1 MIKKFIFPLLIFFLT
16 ACGYQPI
23 FIGESKNLIIQEF
36 KLSGDKNINRE
47 IISLLNLKQDNTN
60 NLGYI
65 LKLNSIKNLQTVSKD
80 KTGKITVFKTNLSIS
95 IELNKDNKVFK
106 EKIFEASYTYNN
118 TANKFDLLRYQ
129 RSIENNLIKKNYEE
143 IISFLNT

>member
-1 MIKKFIFPLLIFFLT
+1 MIKKFIFPLLIFFL
-16 ACGYQPI
+16 AGCGYQPI
-23 FIGESKNLIIQEF
+23 LIGEDTNLIIQEY
-36 KLSGDKNINRE
+36 KLTGDKNINRE
-47 IISLLNLKQDNTN
+47 IISLLNLKKDSTN

-80 KTGKITVFKTNLSIS
+80 KTGKITVFKTSLSTS
-95 IELNKDNKVFK
+95 IELYKDNKVLK
-106 EKIFEASYTYNN
+106 KKVFEASYTYNN

-129 RSIENNLIKKNYEE
+129 RSIENNLINKIYEE